1 MKLLLIEI
9 VTEEIPAGY
18 IDPALEA
25 MKRLMA
31 QKLSQARV
39 EHGAMETFGTPRRL
53 ALMVQEVSE
62 RQASVT
68 QEVVGPPKAMAFD
81 AEGQPTKAAEGF
93 AKSQGV
99 SIKRLT
105 IKATAKGEYVCVKK
119 LERGQ
124 TSWRLLQ
131 SMLPELITAIP
142 FPKQMRWSDLSLVFT
157 RPIHGVLALFGD
169 RIIPFKLENI
179 RSGRRTLGHRFMH
192 PGRIAI
198 SEVSEYVPALR
209 SAFVLVDVKERKSA
223 IQEEITDAA
232 RDLGGEVISDDDLLH
247 TVTHLVEYPAVSA
260 GTFDKGFLEVPR
272 EVLITAMREHQKYFA
287 VVSSDQ
293 QLLPCFIAVNNTPV
307 KDIALVTSG
316 HERVLRARLEDARFF
331 FETDSKTTP
340 HEIVERLKGVL
351 FQAKLGTMFEK
362 VCRVQKLAEHL
373 ADLTAPDL
381 KASVSRAAWL
391 CKSDLTTQ
399 MVNEFPKLQ
408 GVMGRIYAARAG
420 EPETVAQ
427 AIEEHYLPAYAGGAL
442 PVTVP
447 GSLVSMADKLD
458 TICGCFGVGL
468 IPSGTSDPYALR
480 RQAIGI
486 VQIIL
491 AQSFSLSLKGLI
503 QKSLELL
510 QDKISG
516 DTEEL
521 VLQVLTFFQHRMEH
535 LLAEEGFSKDVI
547 AAVVS
552 APMEDVPAVRKRT
565 EALEVLKAEADF
577 QPLAIAFK
585 RVANI
590 IRQAKERGEIA
601 SGGLGE
607 GTRTDPGLFQE
618 SCEQTL
624 FDALK
629 SVKQDI
635 SEDLKTGAFDRAL
648 LTVAGLKGPVD
659 AFFDG
664 VMVLTEDERLKQNR
678 LALLGEIAD
687 LFNIFADFSKIST

>member
-373 ADLTAPDL
+373 A
-381 KASVSRAAWL
+381 
-391 CKSDLTTQ
+391 
-399 MVNEFPKLQ
+399 EFPKLQ

-491 AQSFSLSLKGLI
+491 AQGFSLSLKGLI

-552 APMEDVPAVRKRT
+552 ASMEDVPAVRKRT

>member
-1 MKLLLIEI
+1 MKPLLIEI

-25 MKRLMA
+25 MKSLMQQRL
-31 QKLSQARV
+31 SRARI

-68 QEVVGPPKAMAFD
+68 REVVGPPEAAAFD
-81 AEGQPTKAAEGF
+81 AEGRPTKAAEGF
-93 AKSQGV
+93 ARSQGV
-99 SIKRLT
+99 SIKRLN
-105 IKATAKGEYVCVKK
+105 IKTTAKGEYVCVKK

-131 SMLPELITAIP
+131 SMVPELIRAIP
-142 FPKQMRWSDLSLVFT
+142 FPKQMRWSYLSLVFT

-169 RIIPFKLENI
+169 RIIPFKMENL
-179 RSGRRTLGHRFMH
+179 RSGRHTLGHRFMH

-198 SEVSEYVPALR
+198 SEVPDYVPALR
-209 SAFVLVDVKERKSA
+209 SAFVLVDIEERENA
-223 IQEEITDAA
+223 IREQITEAA
-232 RDLGGEVISDDDLLH
+232 RKLGGEVISDDDLLH

-287 VVSSDQ
+287 VIGPDH

-331 FETDSKTTP
+331 FETDAKTPP

-373 ADLTAPDL
+373 AGLTVPDL

-408 GVMGRIYAARAG
+408 GVMGRIYAADAG
-420 EPETVAQ
+420 EPEAVAR
-427 AIEEHYLPAYAGGAL
+427 AIEEHYLPAYAGGSL
-442 PVTVP
+442 PATVP
-447 GSLVSMADKLD
+447 GSLVSIADKLD

-486 VQIIL
+486 IQIIV
-491 AQSFSLSLKGLI
+491 AQGFSLSLKELI
-503 QKSLELL
+503 HKSLGLL

-516 DTEEL
+516 ETEQL
-521 VLQVLTFFQHRMEH
+521 ALQILTFFQHRMEH

-547 AAVVS
+547 SAVVS
-552 APMEDVPAVRKRT
+552 ASMEDVPAVRKRT
-565 EALEVLKAEADF
+565 AALETLKAEPDF

-590 IRQAKERGEIA
+590 IRQARQRGEIA
-601 SGGLGE
+601 SGE
-607 GTRTDPGLFQE
+607 AHEKVKTDPGLFQE
-618 SCEQTL
+618 SCEQAL
-624 FDALK
+624 FDAFK
-629 SVKQDI
+629 NVKQYM
-635 SEDLKTGAFDRAL
+635 SEDLKKGAFDRAVRS
-648 LTVAGLKGPVD
+648 VASLKGPVD
-659 AFFDG
+659 GFFDG

-687 LFNIFADFSKIST
+687 LFNVFADFSKIST